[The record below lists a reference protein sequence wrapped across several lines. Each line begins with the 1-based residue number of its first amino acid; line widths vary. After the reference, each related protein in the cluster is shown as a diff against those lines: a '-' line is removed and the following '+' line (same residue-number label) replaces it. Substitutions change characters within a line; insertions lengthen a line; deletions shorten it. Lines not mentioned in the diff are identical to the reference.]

1 MAYAPDPAFQK
12 SFTVFTSDPESMGA
26 HLAQRMVALAAD
38 DPLLVTTG
46 TDVVLFPGSGRPPR
60 AESFRLTT
68 RGFIELTAIS
78 HLGLAVAWI
87 IRLRELGDTVWK
99 TDAHRLL
106 EQIDRVRGV
115 NSERHWR
122 EDIAVAAFTGRE
134 AKIADL
140 VDYSCAVTSDFLR
153 RGLVDEGLLN
163 FGHLRDHYLDPSGS
177 AKIPVPIDDVM
188 AATFAL
194 TFLDISHRM
203 LTWLYAEALD
213 WERLMIIISGQSGR
227 PTAGL
232 TWASNNM
239 CHLLW
244 QASGRRLPPERVF
257 IAPHAPPL
265 ALSDLDDDRR
275 AMEIETTFRH
285 IWLRTRGSVELGRA
299 MFEGYPAYRPSV
311 EAAPF
316 IDADTKTVDQMP
328 AARYAAIVRIM
339 GFVERWR

>member
-1 MAYAPDPAFQK
+1 MPIDCSNK
-12 SFTVFTSDPESMGA
+12 
-26 HLAQRMVALAAD
+26 
-38 DPLLVTTG
+38 
-46 TDVVLFPGSGRPPR
+46 
-60 AESFRLTT
+60 
-68 RGFIELTAIS
+68 I
-78 HLGLAVAWI
+78 LG
-87 IRLRELGDTVWK
+87 
-99 TDAHRLL
+99 
-106 EQIDRVRGV
+106 VRGV

-203 LTWLYAEALD
+203 LTWLYAEVLD
-213 WERLMIIISGQSGR
+213 WERWMIIISGQSGR

-244 QASGRRLPPERVF
+244 QASGRRLPAERVF

-265 ALSDLDDDRR
+265 ALSDLDNDRR

-311 EAAPF
+311 EAGPF

-328 AARYAAIVRIM
+328 AALALRSPRDRHPLAFCHGRSGTAHLQRSCPVCHRSTLRQRQPPLGSRHSRLHQRDLSALLMPAFLPPKKRLYDRCLYYEE
-339 GFVERWR
+339 GRPGL